1 MHVAETDR
9 LRLRRLTLDD
19 APYILRQVNEP
30 SWLAGI
36 GDKDVHDLDG
46 ARRYL
51 TNGPLA
57 MYRDKGFGLYAVE
70 LREGG
75 EPIGMCGL
83 IKRDTLP
90 DVDIGYAY
98 LPEHFGKGYAVEAG
112 AATVEHARRDFGL
125 TRLLGIVSPGNAGS
139 IRVLERLGFAFE
151 RALDTPP
158 GAKATH
164 VYGRSL

>member
-1 MHVAETDR
+1 MSLYATDR

-19 APYILRQVNEP
+19 ADYILRQVNEP

-36 GDKDVHDLDG
+36 GDKGVRDLDG
-46 ARRYL
+46 ARQYL
-51 TNGPLA
+51 RDGPLA

-70 LREGG
+70 LREQEG
-75 EPIGMCGL
+75 PIGLCGL

-90 DVDIGYAY
+90 EVDIGYAY
-98 LPEHFGKGYAVEAG
+98 LPEYFGQGYAVEAG
-112 AATVEHARRDFGL
+112 MATLEHARRDFGL
-125 TRLLGIVSPGNAGS
+125 QRLLGIVSPANAGS

-158 GAKATH
+158 GAPATH
-164 VYGRSL
+164 VYGREL